1 MDDSKF
7 YFAAAFAVLGI
18 CVAFMQLVEE
28 TVYVNSFIE
37 LAKEDYK
44 KNHSNS
50 GRVSKEIIFSAY
62 VKKRNKLGLSSPDL
76 CDLAGRWRKF
86 VILFATL
93 VLSVLGVVY
102 IYLDGSQVFLV
113 ENSPSINKLSRSG
126 YVLLLFLAASYIFG
140 VVYFIVR
147 TCSTKHYIMKEMGS
161 ENCDLKAGW
170 LNCLL
175 SVFRGSDS
183 R

>member
-28 TVYVNSFIE
+28 TVYVNSFME

-50 GRVSKEIIFSAY
+50 ERVSKEIIFSAY
-62 VKKRNKLGLSSPDL
+62 VEKRNKLRLSSPGL
-76 CDLAGRWRKF
+76 GDLAGRWRKF
-86 VILFATL
+86 VILFATF

-113 ENSPSINKLSRSG
+113 ENSPSIIKLSRSG
-126 YVLLLFLAASYIFG
+126 YVLLLFWFASYIFG

-147 TCSTKHYIMKEMGS
+147 TCSTKQYIKKEMGG
-161 ENCDLKAGW
+161 ENYDLKAGW

-175 SVFRGSDS
+175 SVFRSGDS